1 MPASA
6 MLMAMSR
13 EPEAEPELEP
23 PWAAY
28 PWIQYGSIGWRMG
41 CGEDYLMQWYP
52 YAARCIVDFPSA
64 LAYLQRHPRAPR
76 PWASFLLSWLPPL
89 ARANPRGALQ
99 LDRAQVDALGLVGDD
114 VAYPV
119 FVRNAQREGGM
130 TAPWTWRVA
139 TDSPAAGWR
148 YLTREIGWWAR
159 WLATGCADRTA
170 WLDAQPAPSGAWSP
184 VVAAVRARRADP
196 AWATLT
202 GGAEQLIPLAVAHGA
217 LPPPWLGG
225 HPPRDAIVYDVDPA
239 DDIDR
244 WAWWLFATLDD
255 PASWRGYLA
264 RWPPPPAW
272 QATLAREPYRELDR
286 AIR

>member
-1 MPASA
+1 MLVA
-6 MLMAMSR
+6 MTR
-13 EPEAEPELEP
+13 EPDAEPELEP

-28 PWIQYGSIGWRMG
+28 PWIQSGSIGWRMG
-41 CGEDYLMQWYP
+41 CGEDYLLQWFP
-52 YAARCIVDFPSA
+52 YAGRCIVDFPSA

-76 PWASFLLSWLPPL
+76 PWASFLVSWLRPL
-89 ARANPRGALQ
+89 ARASPRGPLR

-130 TAPWTWRVA
+130 TAPWTWHVA
-139 TDSPAAGWR
+139 AGSLADGWR
-148 YLTREIGWWAR
+148 YQTREIAWWAR
-159 WLATGCADRTA
+159 WLAAGCADRTA

-184 VVAAVRARRADP
+184 VVAAVRAGRAGP
-196 AWATLT
+196 AWGTLT
-202 GGAEQLIPLAVAHGA
+202 AGVEQLIPLMVAHGA

-225 HPPRDAIVYDVDPA
+225 HPPRDAIVHDIDRA
-239 DDIDR
+239 DDVDR
-244 WAWWLFATLDD
+244 WAWWLFATIDD

-272 QATLAREPYRELDR
+272 QAALALDPYRELDR
-286 AIR
+286 AMR